1 MSVINT
7 KTVNTI
13 DDKNLVN
20 ENNLN
25 DTTKI
30 SENRESNENSKRKTT
45 TIMPA
50 ATHPMDTTVTVLN
63 SNEPYPPSEPC
74 SDSEEEFD
82 PTTRNLGAHKWNS
95 NVSSTNSIFFQ
106 K

>member
-7 KTVNTI
+7 NTVNTI
-13 DDKNLVN
+13 DERNLVN
-20 ENNLN
+20 ENNSN
-25 DTTKI
+25 DTTNI
-30 SENRESNENSKRKTT
+30 SKNRESNENSKPKTT

-50 ATHPMDTTVTVLN
+50 ATNPMDTTVTVLN

-74 SDSEEEFD
+74 SDSEEDFD
-82 PTTRNLGAHKWNS
+82 PSTRNLGAHEWNS
-95 NVSSTNSIFFQ
+95 NVSSTNSIFSQ